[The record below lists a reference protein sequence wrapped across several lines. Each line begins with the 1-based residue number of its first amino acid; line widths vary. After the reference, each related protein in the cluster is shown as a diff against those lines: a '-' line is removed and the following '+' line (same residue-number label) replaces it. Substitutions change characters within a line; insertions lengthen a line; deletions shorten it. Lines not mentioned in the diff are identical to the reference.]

1 MIPLVDLKR
10 QYTILKTELDLAI
23 SVVLVNADF
32 IMGSAVSEFEQSF
45 AKYCQT
51 IHAIG
56 VASGTSALQLAMHA
70 LGIGQGDEVI
80 TVAHTFIATCEPI
93 SLLGAKPVFVDV
105 DPESFTLDPSQLEK
119 AISSKTKAII
129 PVHLYGQCANM
140 TAILEIAK
148 QYNIPV
154 IEDAAQAHGAE
165 HYKQLAGSMGDI
177 GCFSFY
183 PGKNLGAYG
192 DAGAVTTNSETL
204 AKKVAQLRDHGRSQ
218 KYLHDVV
225 GYGERLD
232 TLQAGILNVKLK
244 HLERWTKQRREI
256 AQRYSQELQNVHGI
270 QIPLEAKHN
279 KSVYHLYVIQHDKR
293 DQLRQHL
300 QGDGI
305 SSGIHY
311 PTPVHLQ
318 PAYRHL
324 GYMKDSL
331 PITETL
337 ASRILSLPIF
347 PEMSDDEVSQVIDS
361 IKRFQQ
367 LH

>member
-23 SVVLVNADF
+23 SEVLVNADF

-93 SLLGAKPVFVDV
+93 SLLGAKPIFVDV
-105 DPESFTLDPSQLEK
+105 DPESFTLDPSLLEK
-119 AISSKTKAII
+119 AITPKTKAII

-148 QYNIPV
+148 QHNLPV

-165 HYKQLAGSMGDI
+165 HYNQLAGSMGNI

-192 DAGAVTTNSETL
+192 DAGTVTTNSEAL

-232 TLQAGILNVKLK
+232 TLQAAILNVKLK
-244 HLERWTKQRREI
+244 YLEQWTDQRRDI
-256 AQRYSQELQNVHGI
+256 AKRYSQELQNVAGI
-270 QIPLEAKHN
+270 QVPLEAKHN

-300 QGDGI
+300 QEDGI

-347 PEMSDDEVSQVIDS
+347 PEMADDEVSQVIDS
-361 IKRFQQ
+361 IKRFQR